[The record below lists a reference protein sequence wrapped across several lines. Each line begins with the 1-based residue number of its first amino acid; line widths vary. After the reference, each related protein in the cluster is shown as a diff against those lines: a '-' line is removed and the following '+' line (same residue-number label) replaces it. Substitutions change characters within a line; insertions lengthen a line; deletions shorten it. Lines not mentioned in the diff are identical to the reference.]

1 MKKVLFIDRD
11 GTLIHEPEIDWQ
23 VDSYDKFEFI
33 PGVIRNLGRI
43 AEELDYMLVMVTNQD
58 GLGTSSYPEETFWPV
73 HNKMLTIFSNEGI
86 VFEDVFIDRSF
97 EHQNLPTR
105 KPGIGML
112 SKFLQKGYDLE
123 NSYVIGDR
131 KTDIQLAENL
141 GAKGIYFNAN
151 EDLPKDLLHLTPLQT
166 TSWKEIYQFLKKEH
180 RFGKVFRKTNETSIQ
195 IRLNLD
201 GQGLSEIN
209 TGIGFFDHML
219 DQITRHGGFD
229 LFLQANGDLHID
241 EHHTIEDTGLALGEA
256 FKNAVGKKTGM
267 QRYGFSLPMDD
278 ANAKVLLDFG
288 GRPYF
293 KWKFKSADRKP
304 GGISVGLFEHFF
316 RSFSDASAC
325 NLHISAKGKDG
336 HHTIEAVFKAFARAL
351 KMASERDLESGIL
364 PTTKGVL

>member
-1 MKKVLFIDRD
+1 MKKILFIDRD

-43 AEELDYMLVMVTNQD
+43 AEELDYLLVIVTNQD

-86 VFEDVFIDRSF
+86 VFEDIMIDRSF

-112 SKFLQKGYDLE
+112 SKYLRNGYDLE
-123 NSYVIGDR
+123 NSFVIGDR
-131 KTDIQLAENL
+131 LTDVQLAKNL
-141 GAKGIYFNAN
+141 GSKAIFFNTKELLS
-151 EDLPKDLLHLTPLQT
+151 EDLAKVTPLQT
-166 TSWKEIYQFLKKEH
+166 ISWKDIYLFLKKVN
-180 RFGKVFRKTNETSIQ
+180 RFGKVIRKTNETNISVK
-195 IRLNLD
+195 LNID

-219 DQITRHGGFD
+219 EQISRHGGFD
-229 LFLQANGDLHID
+229 LFLQAKGDLHID

-256 FKNAVGKKTGM
+256 FKSAIGKKTGI

-278 ANAKVLLDFG
+278 ANAKVLIDFG
-288 GRPYF
+288 GRPFF

-304 GGISVGLFEHFF
+304 GGIPVGLFEHFF
-316 RSFSDASAC
+316 RSFCDASAC
-325 NLHISAKGKDG
+325 NLHVTAKGKDA
-336 HHTIEAVFKAFARAL
+336 HHTIEAVYKAFARAL
-351 KMASERDLESGIL
+351 RMAVERDSNSDVL
-364 PTTKGVL
+364 PSTKGVL